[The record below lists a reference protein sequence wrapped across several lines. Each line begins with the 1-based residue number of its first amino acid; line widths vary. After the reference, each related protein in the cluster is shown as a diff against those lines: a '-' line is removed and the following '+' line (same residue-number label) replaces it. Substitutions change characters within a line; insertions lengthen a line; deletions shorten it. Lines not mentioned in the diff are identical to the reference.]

1 MTQKISEDNYLTSIM
16 ENPIFSSEL
25 KKKEGPLEMW
35 KTCRCELYKKSIVIK
50 QGFSNPLIQNIDL
63 SSKLEVNEIPS
74 NVRYQFS
81 IKSHNSTIYFLTENN
96 NIFHQW
102 VDAIRSILL
111 SNRYLTIDEFTI
123 ICTLGRGYFGKVLLC
138 EHNITH
144 DVYAIKTVKKARIMN
159 EHKLHTIFAERN
171 ILSVSHHPF
180 IVTMYFAFQT
190 DKKFYIG
197 LEYVPGG
204 ALFRFLQIGRAMKIS
219 EVRFYVAEVALA
231 LDYLHSKGI
240 LYRDLKLE
248 NVLLCQDGHVKLTD
262 FGLSKFVVEKGNYQQ
277 TSTFC
282 GTNEY
287 LSPEMISDKP
297 YGFEI
302 DWWTLGVFTYEFLFT
317 ETPFYDK
324 NLKKLYNNILTK
336 EPRFPKD
343 TPSVVKNF
351 IRRLLNK
358 DPSKRPT
365 FEELKNDPF
374 FDNINWDDVYNKR
387 LKPPYIPKQVTGG
400 RATNFGEKNRKDR
413 TDSDATSVE
422 NISEFDGF
430 SYAGDY

>member
-1 MTQKISEDNYLTSIM
+1 MD
-16 ENPIFSSEL
+16 NPILISEL

-35 KTCRCELYKKSIVIK
+35 KTCRCELYKKNIVIK
-50 QGFSNPLIQNIDL
+50 QGYANPLIKNIDL
-63 SSKLEVNEIPS
+63 STRLEVNEIPS
-74 NVRYQFS
+74 NVRYQIS
-81 IKSHNSTIYFLTENN
+81 IKDHDSRIYFLTENN
-96 NIFHQW
+96 NTFHQW

-111 SNRYLTIDEFTI
+111 SNRYLTMNEFTI
-123 ICTLGRGYFGKVLLC
+123 ISTLGRGYFGKVLLC
-138 EHNITH
+138 EHNTTH
-144 DVYAIKTVKKARIMN
+144 DVFAIKTVKKARIIN

-180 IVTMYFAFQT
+180 IVSMYFAFQT

-204 ALFRFLQIGRAMKIS
+204 ALFRFLQIGRTMKIS

-262 FGLSKFVVEKGNYQQ
+262 FGLSKIMVEKGNFQQ

-302 DWWTLGVFTYEFLFT
+302 DWWTLGIFTYEFLFS

-336 EPRFPKD
+336 EPKFPKE
-343 TPSVVKNF
+343 TPSSVKNF

-358 DPSKRPT
+358 DPSKRPG
-365 FEELKNDPF
+365 FEEIKNDPF

-387 LKPPYIPKQVTGG
+387 LKPPYIPRSVTGR
-400 RATNFGEKNRKDR
+400 RATNFSDKNKRDR
-413 TDSDATSVE
+413 TDSDATSVD
-422 NISEFDGF
+422 NSPDFDGF
-430 SYAGDY
+430 SYAAD